1 MINKLLIEYKFY
13 HHRVV
18 ASLNTEE
25 NTANQKMTVE
35 LLFSVASFI
44 VMLVV
49 LYCVIKIYLAPTGG
63 LRAYHPLEGAA
74 TEEQLRANREPT
86 EPIEPGA
93 NRDWRINIMNRN
105 VGTHR
110 LRGFA
115 RRRRPEQHDERL
127 CWVRNKITF
136 LFYSRI
142 SFIEERPSSLSWADI
157 IMKL

>member
-1 MINKLLIEYKFY
+1 
-13 HHRVV
+13 
-18 ASLNTEE
+18 
-25 NTANQKMTVE
+25 MTVE
-35 LLFSVASFI
+35 LVLSVASFI
-44 VMLVV
+44 VILVV

-74 TEEQLRANREPT
+74 TEEQLRANRKLR

-110 LRGFA
+110 PRGFV

-136 LFYSRI
+136 FIFY
-142 SFIEERPSSLSWADI
+142 FLGFNEERLSSLILWQRLVI
-157 IMKL
+157 VMK

>member
-1 MINKLLIEYKFY
+1 
-13 HHRVV
+13 
-18 ASLNTEE
+18 
-25 NTANQKMTVE
+25 MTVE
-35 LLFSVASFI
+35 LVLSVVSFI

-74 TEEQLRANREPT
+74 TEEQLRANREPI
-86 EPIEPGA
+86 EPIEPRA

-136 LFYSRI
+136 LFY
-142 SFIEERPSSLSWADI
+142 FIEF
-157 IMKL
+157 

>member
-1 MINKLLIEYKFY
+1 
-13 HHRVV
+13 
-18 ASLNTEE
+18 
-25 NTANQKMTVE
+25 MTVE
-35 LLFSVASFI
+35 LVLSVVSFI

-49 LYCVIKIYLAPTGG
+49 LYCVIKIYQAPTVCCG

-74 TEEQLRANREPT
+74 TEEQLRANREPI
-86 EPIEPGA
+86 EPIEPRA

-136 LFYSRI
+136 LFY
-142 SFIEERPSSLSWADI
+142 FIEF
-157 IMKL
+157 

>member
-1 MINKLLIEYKFY
+1 
-13 HHRVV
+13 
-18 ASLNTEE
+18 
-25 NTANQKMTVE
+25 MTVE
-35 LLFSVASFI
+35 LVLSVVSFI

-86 EPIEPGA
+86 EPIAPRA

-110 LRGFA
+110 PRGFA
-115 RRRRPEQHDERL
+115 RRCRPEQHDERL

-136 LFYSRI
+136 LFY
-142 SFIEERPSSLSWADI
+142 FIEF
-157 IMKL
+157 